1 MFKNC
6 LNNFLCFA
14 HHFFP
19 CTRHFYLYFCSK
31 VFFPA
36 DIDLFISDE
45 REDEIYARS
54 ANGIYPVEN
63 KHIITV
69 FSLTRL
75 PATIT
80 TSPEIPVILW
90 GRARVSPGASG
101 LLIVVKS
108 GK

>member
-1 MFKNC
+1 LLITFS
-6 LNNFLCFA
+6 LVLDIFVYIFA
-14 HHFFP
+14 AKYFFQQISI
-19 CTRHFYLYFCSK
+19 YLFQMSGK
-31 VFFPA
+31 MR
-36 DIDLFISDE
+36 L
-45 REDEIYARS
+45 YARS

-75 PATIT
+75 PATVT

-90 GRARVSPGASG
+90 GSARVSPGASG